1 LPRICSPLIYVD
13 LLSLPPA
20 NGTVEPNAV
29 VNSRRLYRS
38 CVDETGIESDGVE
51 PILSVLEN
59 EFGGWPILQ
68 GSSWNSSMF
77 DLMTLLLNLR
87 KYSNNL
93 IYQVG
98 TSIDEKN
105 STTYDIE
112 VSINGESKSLYD
124 AQL

>member
-1 LPRICSPLIYVD
+1 
-13 LLSLPPA
+13 
-20 NGTVEPNAV
+20 
-29 VNSRRLYRS
+29 
-38 CVDETGIESDGVE
+38 VDETGIESDGVE